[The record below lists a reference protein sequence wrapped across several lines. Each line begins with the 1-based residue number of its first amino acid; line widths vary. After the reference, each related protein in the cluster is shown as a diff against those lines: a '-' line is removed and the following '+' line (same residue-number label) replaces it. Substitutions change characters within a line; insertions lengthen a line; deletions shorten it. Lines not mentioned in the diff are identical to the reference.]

1 MAPTASESSTVT
13 STSHKTTELRLASGN
28 GPVTRKVLRTPLRDA
43 LPSEIP
49 IIDVSPIFSA
59 SLVDRKAVARQIHDA
74 ASNTGFFYI
83 RNHGIP
89 LDRINSTH
97 EACLDFFHQDQDTKL
112 KADATQG
119 PFDSGWRGLDTQRVN
134 PDEGA
139 DLRET
144 YSILYDTRLDPTVQD
159 PAMIP
164 PEAAQYIGLGKPAFK
179 NTEQIPQFR
188 ENLVQHYQS
197 CLVLARALTRS
208 FALSLDLPETTFDG
222 KVQYPDASLEIN
234 FYPPIAKKGRPE
246 HLNDSDDDARVSIG
260 SHTDFLLFTMLWQ
273 DRVGG
278 LQVLNHEG
286 QWIAAKPV
294 EGTLVVNIGDYL
306 QRITNDKYVSTVH
319 CARNWSGRERV
330 SMPFFWGFGLH
341 ESCQVL
347 ESCLGDAGTSKYEEI
362 KCVDWVERR
371 LGHLFDMGN
380 GKPS

>member
-1 MAPTASESSTVT
+1 MAPKALERSTVT
-13 STSHKTTELRLASGN
+13 STSQKKTELRLASGN
-28 GPVTRKVLRTPLRDA
+28 GPVTRKVLSTPLRDA

-59 SLVDRKAVARQIHDA
+59 SLVNRKAVARQIHDA

-89 LDRINSTH
+89 LDQINSTH
-97 EACLDFFHQDQDTKL
+97 KACLDFFHQDHATKL
-112 KADATQG
+112 KVDATQD

-159 PAMIP
+159 TAKIP

-188 ENLVQHYQS
+188 ENLVRHYQS

-208 FALSLDLPETTFDG
+208 FALSLDLPETAFDR

-234 FYPPIAKKGRPE
+234 FYPPIAKRGRPE
-246 HLNDSDDDARVSIG
+246 HLDDSDDDARVSIG

-273 DRVGG
+273 DRFGG

-319 CARNWSGRERV
+319 RARNWSGRERV

-347 ESCLGDAGTSKYEEI
+347 ESCLSDGGTSKYEEI

-380 GKPS
+380 GKQ